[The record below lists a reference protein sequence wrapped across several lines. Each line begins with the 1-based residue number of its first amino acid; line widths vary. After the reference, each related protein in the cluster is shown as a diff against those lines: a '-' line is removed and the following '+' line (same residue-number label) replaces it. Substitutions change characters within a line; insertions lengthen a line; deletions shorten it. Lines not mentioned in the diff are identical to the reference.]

1 MVWVM
6 VLAQTTIMS
15 EGYDRVVEGSN
26 PSIVT
31 GGFDSHH
38 KLLDAPSPQKLGASS
53 VLLEVFYA

>member
-1 MVWVM
+1 M